1 MIVVDSQKYLRRE
14 NSALRIARQGQ
25 TMDAIIG
32 RYKVCME
39 ETGLIL
45 KHPSGISFDFLPNE
59 VLALW
64 NFIDFYREQLSD
76 IQLATQPQLEAIDT
90 EEFVDHNKR
99 WRDK

>member
-1 MIVVDSQKYLRRE
+1 
-14 NSALRIARQGQ
+14 
-25 TMDAIIG
+25 MDATIG

-39 ETGLIL
+39 ETLLIL

-64 NFIDFYREQLSD
+64 NFIDFYREQLSGMQID
-76 IQLATQPQLEAIDT
+76 TKPQIEAIDT
-90 EEFVDHNKR
+90 EELVDHNNR

>member
-1 MIVVDSQKYLRRE
+1 VAE
-14 NSALRIARQGQ
+14 NSTLQISREGQ

-32 RYKVCME
+32 RYKVRIE

-76 IQLATQPQLEAIDT
+76 TQLEAIDT
-90 EEFVDHNKR
+90 EEFVDHNNR

>member
-1 MIVVDSQKYLRRE
+1 
-14 NSALRIARQGQ
+14 
-25 TMDAIIG
+25 MDAIIG
-32 RYKVCME
+32 RYKVRME
-39 ETGLIL
+39 ETGLVL

-76 IQLATQPQLEAIDT
+76 TQLEAIDT
-90 EEFVDHNKR
+90 EEFVDHNNR

>member
-1 MIVVDSQKYLRRE
+1 
-14 NSALRIARQGQ
+14 
-25 TMDAIIG
+25 MDAIIG
-32 RYKVCME
+32 RYKVRIE

-59 VLALW
+59 VLGLW

-76 IQLATQPQLEAIDT
+76 IQLDTKHQFGAIDT
-90 EEFVDHNKR
+90 EEFVDHNNR